1 MCSERLAFT
10 ITLAITLVV
19 NAMPLR
25 SATIE
30 GTVSLT
36 AAPQRE
42 KPVAYNRGVYRSSA
56 KRPTPRSPSPVD
68 VVVYL
73 ENPPA
78 SSSSPPAAGPFVM
91 RQNHDRFVPHVLPI
105 TAGSKVEFPNEDD
118 YYHNVFSIVSGDR
131 FDLGR
136 FAGGEKASV
145 RFDEEAIVVVRCEI
159 HSRMKAYIVVLD
171 HPFFTA
177 PESSGAFRLEKIP
190 PGSYTVKAWH
200 PTAGEKQTVI
210 TVPSHTSV
218 VNLSLDF

>member
-1 MCSERLAFT
+1 MKRLAFA

-19 NAMPLR
+19 NAMPLW

-36 AAPQRE
+36 TAPQRE

-56 KRPTPRSPSPVD
+56 KRPTPRAPSPVD

-78 SSSSPPAAGPFVM
+78 SSSSPAPAGPFVM
-91 RQNHDRFVPHVLPI
+91 RQNHDRFIPHVLPI
-105 TAGSKVEFPNEDD
+105 TAGSRVAFPNEDD

-136 FAGGEKASV
+136 FAGGEKASA

-171 HPFFTA
+171 HPFFTT
-177 PESSGAFRLEKIP
+177 PDSNGAFRLEKIP

-210 TVPSHTSV
+210 TVPSHTSLL
-218 VNLSLDF
+218 NLPLDF